1 MCTITS
7 MGESKDLEQNP
18 AQREPS
24 SKLPASLRKAPR
36 CQAKTRQGLSCLSP
50 AANGK
55 RVCRMHGGSKK
66 SGAPRGE
73 RHPKFK
79 HGRWSVEARAERAAA
94 HALLRSLKDLV

>member
-1 MCTITS
+1 
-7 MGESKDLEQNP
+7 
-18 AQREPS
+18 
-24 SKLPASLRKAPR
+24 
-36 CQAKTRQGLSCLSP
+36 
-50 AANGK
+50 
-55 RVCRMHGGSKK
+55 MHGGSKK